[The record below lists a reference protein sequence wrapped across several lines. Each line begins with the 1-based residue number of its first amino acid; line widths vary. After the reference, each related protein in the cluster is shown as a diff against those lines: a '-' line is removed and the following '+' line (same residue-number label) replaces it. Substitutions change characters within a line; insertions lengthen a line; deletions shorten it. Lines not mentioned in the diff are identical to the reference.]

1 MAHLKDNLAS
11 PVAPTLA
18 PQVQPESPDPTVT
31 RPPFPPYSA
40 VTAHKGH
47 WIGQAPGWGLAFCQR
62 AVEAGMTG
70 SSLLSP
76 PAPRTQERPVL
87 ARVRAGRTIGTFLNQ
102 PSRVFLLRR
111 I

>member
-31 RPPFPPYSA
+31 RTPFPPYSA

-47 WIGQAPGWGLAFCQR
+47 WIGQAPGRGLAFCQR
-62 AVEAGMTG
+62 AVEAGMT
-70 SSLLSP
+70 LL
-76 PAPRTQERPVL
+76 PALPASAQDPGEAGAGARPRRKNHRHIPESAL
-87 ARVRAGRTIGTFLNQ
+87 ACISA
-102 PSRVFLLRR
+102 
-111 I
+111 